1 MFSNSTTASLRSLNE
16 MNARPKRTS
25 YGEMSTW
32 FFMDNNS
39 EKLDQEYDKSFM
51 DVIKNYLVF
60 FNEFLT
66 IY

>member
-1 MFSNSTTASLRSLNE
+1 
-16 MNARPKRTS
+16 TS

-51 DVIKNYLVF
+51 DL
-60 FNEFLT
+60 NEFG
-66 IY
+66 